1 MNDST
6 ENEAEDTF
14 ESALQRYGMEFD
26 QPLQDS
32 LQSYVELMWK
42 MNESVNLTRH
52 TTWDLFVGRDLRDCL
67 QLAHLIQPDETV
79 LDLGSGNG
87 IPGIPL
93 AIIRPDV
100 EVSLAESVGKRAK
113 VLDEMVSELNLSVP
127 VYATRGENL
136 LEDFR
141 FTSIVSR
148 AVGSLMKFC
157 RWIEPHWSGVDR
169 LLLVKGPRWV
179 EERAEARHFGVL
191 KNLDLRVVA
200 TYPLGLPSDSPL
212 SPALKDEAAETD
224 DLPHDEIGAEEESQE
239 GEGQEGEGQ
248 EGEGQ
253 EGEGQQGEGQEGEG
267 QGVILQLSRKGR
279 FA

>member
-1 MNDST
+1 MSEHNENDA
-6 ENEAEDTF
+6 EDILAEDTL
-14 ESALQRYGMEFD
+14 EAALLRHAVQLD
-26 QPLQDS
+26 QPLIDS
-32 LQSYVELMWK
+32 LRQYVELMWRF
-42 MNESVNLTRH
+42 NEQVNLTRH

-67 QLAHLIQPDETV
+67 QLAHLIQPDEAV

-93 AIIRPDV
+93 AILRPDV

-127 VYATRGENL
+127 VYAARGEDL

-141 FTSIVSR
+141 FTTIVSR

-179 EERAEARHFGVL
+179 EERAEARHYGVL
-191 KNLDLRVVA
+191 QGLDLRVVA
-200 TYPLGLPSDSPL
+200 SYPLGLPTDEPDAAR
-212 SPALKDEAAETD
+212 PAQTDAAETD
-224 DLPHDEIGAEEESQE
+224 DDSESPD
-239 GEGQEGEGQ
+239 GS
-248 EGEGQ
+248 
-253 EGEGQQGEGQEGEG
+253 EG